1 MYQGIPKQRRI
12 SNVFELID
20 DDMPIAPCPWLV
32 TITLDTASGK
42 DVPAARNVK
51 PITESGTLAVSPDE
65 KSRNKKGDKEEK
77 KTQ

>member
-1 MYQGIPKQRRI
+1 MPKQRRI

-20 DDMPIAPCPWLV
+20 DDIPIAPWPWFV

-51 PITESGTLAVSPDE
+51 PITESGTLAVSPGVKQE
-65 KSRNKKGDKEEK
+65 QKIQNNHNKFIII
-77 KTQ
+77 